1 MTEKHNMPALPDKDR
16 KLVLDYL
23 EATYP
28 PRAPAQ
34 GGWQNPFM
42 RR

>member
-1 MTEKHNMPALPDKDR
+1 MTKRHNMPALAGNDR

-28 PRAPAQ
+28 PRPSPRS
-34 GGWQNPFM
+34 WQNPFQK
-42 RR
+42 